1 MHVFSFT
8 LNFLPSIKKKKKKD
22 RTPDGRLMR
31 NGRKSVG
38 TVRLNIKGS
47 TFDLAA

>member
-8 LNFLPSIKKKKKKD
+8 LNFFPSEKKKKKD